1 MEDQQIIALY
11 FQRQEQAIQETDR
24 KYGRLCHGIAVNVL
38 SDRQDSEECVNDT
51 YLAVWHQ
58 IPTTRPMSF
67 RAFLCGITRNLALKK
82 LEWRQAA
89 KRRCPGTVSLEEL
102 ENLLP
107 DERFAPDAS
116 GEEIGACI
124 NAFLAQEPKEAR
136 QGFLRRYWYFDSVAD
151 IARRYGFTQSKVK
164 SMLLRS
170 RNRLREYLEQEGVWL

>member
-58 IPTTRPMSF
+58 IPPTRLMSF

-107 DERFAPDAS
+107 DERFAP
-116 GEEIGACI
+116 GC
-124 NAFLAQEPKEAR
+124 
-136 QGFLRRYWYFDSVAD
+136 LRRGDRGVHQRISGPGAEGGP
-151 IARRYGFTQSKVK
+151 AGLSTA
-164 SMLLRS
+164 LL
-170 RNRLREYLEQEGVWL
+170 VF

>member
-58 IPTTRPMSF
+58 IPPTRPMSF

-89 KRRCPGTVSLEEL
+89 
-102 ENLLP
+102 
-107 DERFAPDAS
+107 
-116 GEEIGACI
+116 
-124 NAFLAQEPKEAR
+124 
-136 QGFLRRYWYFDSVAD
+136 
-151 IARRYGFTQSKVK
+151 
-164 SMLLRS
+164 
-170 RNRLREYLEQEGVWL
+170 

>member
-24 KYGRLCHGIAVNVL
+24 KFGRLCHGIAVNVL

-58 IPTTRPMSF
+58 IPPTRPMSF

-136 QGFLRRYWYFDSVAD
+136 QVFLRRYWYFDSVAD

>member
-58 IPTTRPMSF
+58 IPPTRPMSF

-89 KRRCPGTVSLEEL
+89 KRRCPVPSPWKNWKTCF
-102 ENLLP
+102 
-107 DERFAPDAS
+107 RM
-116 GEEIGACI
+116 
-124 NAFLAQEPKEAR
+124 NA
-136 QGFLRRYWYFDSVAD
+136 LRRMPP
-151 IARRYGFTQSKVK
+151 ARRSGRASTHFWP
-164 SMLLRS
+164 RS
-170 RNRLREYLEQEGVWL
+170 RRRPGRSFYGATGILILWQTLPAGTASPRAR

>member
-1 MEDQQIIALY
+1 
-11 FQRQEQAIQETDR
+11 
-24 KYGRLCHGIAVNVL
+24 
-38 SDRQDSEECVNDT
+38 
-51 YLAVWHQ
+51 
-58 IPTTRPMSF
+58 MSF

-136 QGFLRRYWYFDSVAD
+136 QVFLRRYWYFDSVAD